1 MRKAR
6 RDQSECDDPMFSDAA
21 PASFSRK
28 IFWPILCCAA
38 IMGLWRIFAGRS
50 PENDPPKLRFV
61 SLAWQEQ
68 ALRANRDLVAA
79 WNAAHPELPVEYVQ
93 GTWGS
98 IHDYLITAFETG
110 EVPDVFHYE
119 SSIIV
124 DFAIRGYLADL
135 APMIP
140 QEMKNDILDVA
151 WASVTRSHGEITG
164 VPFLMESLV
173 VLYNKNL
180 FAAADIEPPGL
191 QQPWT
196 WEQARAAAI
205 KLTRDLDGDSLVD
218 QWGAAFGLRNSAN
231 IAMNLAIGFGGSFFY
246 RHNGAYAVRVEAAE
260 KNLLA
265 LIHDM
270 LYEDK
275 SAAPASI
282 GQSGAGMIPGFCQGK
297 YAMLIGIGAWA
308 RQQLVENAPANFQW
322 GVMPPLKAET
332 QNTGISTQTLSIPKK
347 STRRVEAMRFIEFM
361 LNTENMARLAQS
373 DWMIPTRQSCLRLP
387 QFQATH
393 DGWDAVAGA
402 AKYLTTGPWLGAPGY
417 VEWKNRVANPVL
429 QEFFADRLT
438 LAEAAQRIE
447 RESNLVLSRYQRRGE
462 AW

>member
-1 MRKAR
+1 MLQSKVIRVSEMAFFRKA
-6 RDQSECDDPMFSDAA
+6 
-21 PASFSRK
+21 
-28 IFWPILCCAA
+28 FWTILCLAA
-38 IMGLWRIFAGRS
+38 LIGLWRIFIGRS
-50 PENDPPKLRFV
+50 NENASPKLRFV

-68 ALRANRDLVAA
+68 ALAANHDIVAA
-79 WNAAHPELPVEYVQ
+79 WNAAHPEMPVEYVQ
-93 GTWGS
+93 GTWSS

-124 DFAIRGYLADL
+124 DFAIRGYLVDL

-140 QEMKNDILDVA
+140 QEMKDDVLEVA
-151 WASVTRSHGEITG
+151 WASVTRSNGQITG

-180 FAAADIEPPGL
+180 LAAAGMAPPTL
-191 QQPWT
+191 AQPWT
-196 WEQARAAAI
+196 WEQAAAAAI
-205 KLTRDLDGDSLVD
+205 KLTRDSDGDGIVD

-231 IAMNLAIGFGGSFFY
+231 IAMNLSIGFGGSFFH
-246 RHNGAYAVRVEAAE
+246 RDSGAYAVQVGAAE
-260 KNLLA
+260 KNLLR
-265 LIHDM
+265 LIHHM

-275 SAAPASI
+275 SAAPSSI
-282 GQSGAGMIPGFCQGK
+282 GQSGTGMIPGFCQGK

-308 RQQLVENAPANFQW
+308 RQQLVENAPAGLQW
-322 GVMPPLKAET
+322 GVLPPLKAET
-332 QNTGISTQTLSIPKK
+332 QNSGISTQTLSIPRK
-347 STRRVEAMRFIEFM
+347 SRRQAEAMRFIEFM
-361 LNTENMARLAQS
+361 LSTQNMARLAQS
-373 DWMIPTRQSCLRLP
+373 DWMIPTRKSCLRMP
-387 QFQATH
+387 QFQTVH
-393 DGWDAVAGA
+393 DGWDVVTGA

-438 LAEAAQRIE
+438 LAAAAQRIE
-447 RESNLVLSRYQRRGE
+447 RESNLVLSRYQRRDE

>member
-1 MRKAR
+1 M
-6 RDQSECDDPMFSDAA
+6 
-21 PASFSRK
+21 
-28 IFWPILCCAA
+28 PILRKLSLALLLLAA
-38 IMGLWRIFAGRS
+38 ALGLRHFFKNS
-50 PENDPPKLRFV
+50 SEENASPKLRFV

-68 ALRANRDLVAA
+68 ALQANHDIVAA
-79 WNAAHPELPVEYVQ
+79 WNAAHPEMPVEYVQ

-135 APMIP
+135 APMISK
-140 QEMKNDILDVA
+140 EMKDDILDVA
-151 WASVTRSHGEITG
+151 WASVTRSNGAITG

-173 VLYNKNL
+173 VLFNKNL
-180 FAAADIEPPGL
+180 FEAAGIEPPTL
-191 QQPWT
+191 DRPWT
-196 WEQARAAAI
+196 WEDLCRAALQ
-205 KLTRDLDGDSLVD
+205 LTRDKDSDGVMD

-231 IAMNLAIGFGGSFFY
+231 IAMNLSISFGGSFY
-246 RHNGAYAVRVEAAE
+246 HHENGKYAVQVGAAE
-260 KNLLA
+260 KNLLNM
-265 LIHDM
+265 IHRM

-282 GQSGAGMIPGFCQGK
+282 GQSGTGMIPGFCNGK

-308 RQQLVENAPANFQW
+308 RQQLVENAPADFQW

-347 STRRVEAMRFIEFM
+347 SRHQAEAMRFIAFM
-361 LNTENMARLAQS
+361 LNMQNMARLAQS
-373 DWMIPTRQSCLRLP
+373 DWMIPARKSCLNMP
-387 QFQATH
+387 QFQTSH
-393 DGWDAVAGA
+393 DGWDIVTGGA
-402 AKYLTTGPWLGAPGY
+402 KFLTTGPWLGAPGY

-429 QEFFADRLT
+429 QEFFADRIT
-438 LAEAAQRIE
+438 LAEAVQRLE
-447 RESNLVLSRYQRRGE
+447 VESNLVLSRYQMRDE